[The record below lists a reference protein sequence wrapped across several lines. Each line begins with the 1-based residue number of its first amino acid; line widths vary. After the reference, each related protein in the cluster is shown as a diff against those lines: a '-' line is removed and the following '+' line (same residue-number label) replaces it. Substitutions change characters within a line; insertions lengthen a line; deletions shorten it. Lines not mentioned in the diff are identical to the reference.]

1 MAREMFGLSLGF
13 AALILL
19 TAHAHGAGGADLTRR
34 SLLPTAIAAT
44 PPEAP
49 R

>member
-13 AALILL
+13 VALILL
-19 TAHAHGAGGADLTRR
+19 TAHGDEHPDL
-34 SLLPTAIAAT
+34 SLLPPLSIAAEAT
-44 PPEAP
+44 LPEAP